1 MPAVLALLTFLVIL
15 YAAEVFLQCYAYTDV
30 QSCLSMFLQSPG
42 GGGALKMTDVH
53 DRRVTEGRLIP
64 RVRSKASL
72 LVR

>member
-1 MPAVLALLTFLVIL
+1 MSIHVLAK
-15 YAAEVFLQCYAYTDV
+15 
-30 QSCLSMFLQSPG
+30 SPG

-64 RVRSKASL
+64 RVRSKALL